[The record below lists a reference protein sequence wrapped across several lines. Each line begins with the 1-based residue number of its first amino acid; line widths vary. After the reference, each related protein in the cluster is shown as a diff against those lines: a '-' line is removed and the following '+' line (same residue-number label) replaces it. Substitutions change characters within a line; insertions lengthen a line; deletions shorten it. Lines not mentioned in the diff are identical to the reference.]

1 MDNQDMSFLE
11 AIRMAIEAEQKA
23 VDFLTDAAQRTA
35 NPLARALLEEL
46 AEFDRYHHAKL
57 GDLER
62 SLCENGACIMYE
74 GRELTF
80 QVPDEIERLSEA
92 DRMSAMGIMT
102 VAIDI
107 KRKAE
112 ERYTALAKQT
122 TDPLGQ
128 AMLTRLAE
136 EERANRRVLDEAYWS
151 VNNRRAWTWSKQT
164 ARATN

>member
-1 MDNQDMSFLE
+1 MDNQDMNFLE
-11 AIRMAIEAEQKA
+11 AIRMAIETEQKA
-23 VDFLTDAAQRTA
+23 VDFFADAAQKTA
-35 NPLARALLEEL
+35 NPLAQILLEQL
-46 AEFDRYHHAKL
+46 AEFDRYHHTKL

-62 SLCENGACIMYE
+62 SLCEDGACILYE

-80 QVPDEIERLSEA
+80 QVPDEMERLREA
-92 DRMSAMGIMT
+92 DRLSVMEIMN

-112 ERYTALAKQT
+112 KRYIALAKQT

-136 EERANRRVLDEAYWS
+136 EERANRRILDQAYWK
-151 VNNRRAWTWSKQT
+151 VNNRRAW
-164 ARATN
+164 ARPK

>member
-1 MDNQDMSFLE
+1 
-11 AIRMAIEAEQKA
+11 
-23 VDFLTDAAQRTA
+23 
-35 NPLARALLEEL
+35 
-46 AEFDRYHHAKL
+46 
-57 GDLER
+57 
-62 SLCENGACIMYE
+62 MYE

-80 QVPDEIERLSEA
+80 QVPDEVERLGEA
-92 DRMSAMGIMT
+92 DRMSVMGIMT

-136 EERANRRVLDEAYWS
+136 EERASRRILDEVYWN
-151 VNNRRAWTWSKQT
+151 VNNRRIWTWSKQA
-164 ARATN
+164 ARATS